1 MRLGDSEVVI
11 SELLAKNS
19 DTLVDEDGDSSD
31 WIELYNGGI
40 DAVDLDG
47 WSLSDD
53 EGRPRK
59 WVFPARTLGAG
70 EFLVILPR
78 TKTAARRQVK
88 LHTNF
93 KLDSDGEYL
102 ALFDQEGRTV
112 TEFTPGYGALEEDQS
127 AGLHT
132 EPGLWVLSSPTP
144 GAGNESPLQ
153 LAAPSMQFSLPT
165 GLYPDGTT
173 VSLMTHHGEAV
184 CTTDGSLPVA
194 QSEPCPSAV
203 TLGGVDHIR
212 AAILDADGEVVGRA
226 SRHWL
231 TVAPSEAT
239 FQSSFGIVVLE
250 GYGNKQLA
258 DPWDREFSP
267 VGLMVYDPGTPLGE
281 LPSLGGEQV
290 PTFAETRPLNTRKNS
305 THSRFETKRTRTYRM
320 RFWAWLPRPTGF
332 CTRRIRT
339 KPSCGTT

>member
-31 WIELYNGGI
+31 WIELYNGGT

-70 EFLVILPR
+70 EFLVIFASDKDR
-78 TKTAARRQVK
+78 GSATGE

-144 GAGNESPLQ
+144 GAGNESPQ

-184 CTTDGSLPVA
+184 CTDGSLPVA
-194 QSEPCPSAV
+194 QVNRVQA
-203 TLGGVDHIR
+203 L
-212 AAILDADGEVVGRA
+212 
-226 SRHWL
+226 
-231 TVAPSEAT
+231 
-239 FQSSFGIVVLE
+239 
-250 GYGNKQLA
+250 
-258 DPWDREFSP
+258 
-267 VGLMVYDPGTPLGE
+267 
-281 LPSLGGEQV
+281 
-290 PTFAETRPLNTRKNS
+290 
-305 THSRFETKRTRTYRM
+305 
-320 RFWAWLPRPTGF
+320 
-332 CTRRIRT
+332 
-339 KPSCGTT
+339 